1 MPYYAA
7 LSTDVKKSS
16 VLWNNHGEWMFHAIQ
31 RLNSI
36 TEFINDA
43 YRRKAEVEGKK
54 ITHMILPN
62 SPEGDA
68 YTIYFTGEKQL
79 ELKEHVRNM
88 AHCLQRALEL
98 ARETPRKQ
106 EFKDPAETILGTK
119 CKGGKK
125 QNIGKYAACMKP
137 WERKIF
143 LRIGVAFSDEAP
155 TEYTY
160 MISKGILQTKLIS
173 YRGGVIDDSERAEAG
188 AGGFRLSVAFTQK
201 EDEQIID
208 EKTENMLGKQKMATI
223 GEEEDNYIFEA
234 AIQPEVYSEKMFDRK
249 NVKGYIVF
257 IHFHFN
263 IDVKDNP
270 YLYKAMKREFT
281 DIHQQTLQYFR
292 DSVRY
297 EKQNTEVKVV
307 KVKRSAEAML
317 YIGPID
323 DEKTYIQPSK
333 LWNMSLS
340 LTAQLPHGS
349 SIGICYLEKAEQ
361 RDKISK
367 LNRII
372 PTKEPTYKYDYFG
385 EAVNLAARMC
395 KTSWTYDKG
404 GLFKTLENNH
414 ACRVAMCAA
423 NNNGKGWKGWV
434 EGKHGTFGSNKLKE
448 FHTPYEIE
456 DIPKSALNAGRE
468 EDRLRVMSAHV
479 TLGDVIHIG
488 DKVTFEEKSKKVQNK
503 VETINAEVIDLDIL
517 RALVRR
523 KDNNEK
529 KWISLTKLKKIK
541 QEFLEP
547 ISVLLDKSSKAS
559 IQERINSSLKF

>member
-16 VLWNNHGEWMFHAIQ
+16 VLWNNHGEWMFYAIQ

-79 ELKEHVRNM
+79 ELKEHVRHM

-98 ARETPRKQ
+98 ARETPRNK
-106 EFKDPAETILGTK
+106 EDPAETILGTK

-125 QNIGKYAACMKP
+125 KNIGKYAACMKP

-143 LRIGVAFSDEAP
+143 LRIGVAFSDEPP

-208 EKTENMLGKQKMATI
+208 EKTEKKLGRQKMKAI
-223 GEEEDNYIFEA
+223 GEEEDNYIYEA
-234 AIQPEVYSEKMFDRK
+234 AIQTEVYKNDMFVRQ
-249 NVKGYIVF
+249 NVNGYIVF

-297 EKQNTEVKVV
+297 ENQNTEVKVV

-323 DEKTYIQPSK
+323 DKKEYIKPSS
-333 LWNMSLS
+333 LWNVSLA

-349 SIGICYLEKAEQ
+349 SIGICYLNEAKQ
-361 RDKISK
+361 GKQISK

-414 ACRVAMCAA
+414 ACRVAICAA
-423 NNNGKGWKGWV
+423 NNDGDTNGWSGWT
-434 EGKHGTFGSNKLKE
+434 EGRYGKFGSNKLKE
-448 FHTPYEIE
+448 FNTPYEIE

-468 EDRLRVMSAHV
+468 EDRLRVLSAHV

-523 KDNNEK
+523 EDNNEK

-547 ISVLLDKSSKAS
+547 ISVLLEKSSKAS
-559 IQERINSSLKF
+559 INSSLKF